1 MKNIVNKSI
10 CLISPLFLTSC
21 TFIGPTWEK
30 LSDES
35 KSPDFKNIM
44 FTLIFGA
51 WVLATAILAFTSF
64 MDMLPWS
71 EREHYEINNGKIYH
85 RNAYSNEGGFS
96 GFFSSFKDT
105 ASILMGLWFGL
116 SSLLLLMY
124 YVWYTFF
131 GMKDYNMLI
140 KTVSFIMTFIG
151 YIWIYLKYWYQ
162 LELFFI
168 ILGVISFIV
177 FFGDIAITLWNT

>member
-10 CLISPLFLTSC
+10 CLILPLFLTSC
-21 TFIGPTWEK
+21 TFIGPTLEK
-30 LSDES
+30 LTDES
-35 KSPDFKNIM
+35 KSHDDFTDII
-44 FTLIFGA
+44 TLIFGA
-51 WVLATAILAFTSF
+51 WVLATALLAIISF
-64 MDMLPWS
+64 MDILPWS

-96 GFFSSFKDT
+96 GFLSSFKFT
-105 ASILMGLWFGL
+105 AILLMGLWFGL

-124 YVWYTFF
+124 CVWYPFF

-140 KTVSFIMTFIG
+140 KTVSFIVTFIG
-151 YIWIYLKYWYQ
+151 YIWIYLKYWYK